1 MFFGIANSIIQGI
14 LLGGLYGLFAAGLS
28 LAFGVM
34 RLVNVAHGDFIV
46 LAAFLTLALQKLLG
60 IGSPFGAMIAV
71 VPLMFILGYVLQR
84 YVLNPTLGGNILRPV
99 LVTFGLSV
107 VLQNGLLDIFTAD
120 SRKLQGGW
128 LEVAGFALPGDFHV
142 GVFPLTML
150 GACVAIIATL
160 QWFMFHTRL
169 GRAFRA
175 TSDDML
181 AASLMGVDTG
191 RLFSIATGIT
201 MATVAVAAVFMGIR
215 ATFDPSS
222 GSEQLIFAFEAV
234 IIGGLGSLWG
244 TLAGGMVLSI
254 SQSLG
259 ANISPSW
266 QILAGHLVFLVIL
279 VVRPSGLFPKRL
291 DD

>member
-1 MFFGIANSIIQGI
+1 MILGFANGIIQGI

-28 LAFGVM
+28 LVFGVM

-46 LAAFLTLALQKLLG
+46 LAAFLTLGMQKLLG
-60 IGSPFGAMIAV
+60 IGSPFGAVFVV

-107 VLQNGLLDIFTAD
+107 VLQNGLLEVFTAD

-128 LEVAGFALPGDFHV
+128 LEVSSFALPGDIHV

-150 GACVAIIATL
+150 GACVAVIAAL
-160 QWFMFHTRL
+160 QWFMFHTRV

-175 TSDDML
+175 TSDDMM

-191 RLFSIATGIT
+191 HLFSIATGIT
-201 MATVAVAAVFMGIR
+201 MATVSVAAVFMGIR

-259 ANISPSW
+259 AMISPSW

-279 VVRPSGLFPKRL
+279 IVRPSGLFPKRL

>member
-1 MFFGIANSIIQGI
+1 MLFTATNSVINGIF
-14 LLGGLYGLFAAGLS
+14 LGGLYGLFAAGLS

-60 IGSPFGAMIAV
+60 LYSPFVAMLAV
-71 VPLMFILGYVLQR
+71 APLMFILGYVLQR
-84 YVLNPTLGGNILRPV
+84 YILNPTLGGNILRPV
-99 LVTFGLSV
+99 LVTFGISI
-107 VLQNGLLDIFTAD
+107 VLQNGLLEVFTAD

-128 LEVAGFALPGDFHV
+128 LEVSGFTLPGGFHI
-142 GVFPLTML
+142 GIFPLAML
-150 GACVAIIATL
+150 LACLAVISAL
-160 QWFMFHTRL
+160 QWFMSQTKL

-175 TSDDML
+175 TSDDKM
-181 AASLMGVDTG
+181 AAALMGVDTG
-191 RLFSIATGIT
+191 RLFSTATGIT
-201 MATVAVAAVFMGIR
+201 MVTVSIASVFMGIR

-222 GSEQLIFAFEAV
+222 GNEQLLFAFEAV

-244 TLAGGMVLSI
+244 TLAGGMTLGI

-259 ANISPSW
+259 AMISPSW
-266 QILAGHLVFLVIL
+266 QILAGHLVFLAIL
-279 VVRPSGLFPKRL
+279 VVWPSGLFPKRL

>member
-1 MFFGIANSIIQGI
+1 MFFDLANSIIQGI

-28 LAFGVM
+28 LMFGVM

-46 LAAFLTLALQKLLG
+46 LAAFLTFALQKLLG
-60 IGSPFGAMIAV
+60 IDSPFATALAV
-71 VPLMFILGYVLQR
+71 VPLMFILGFVLQR
-84 YVLNPTLGGNILRPV
+84 YILNPTLGSNILRPV

-107 VLQNGLLDIFTAD
+107 VLQNGLLEVFSAD
-120 SRKLQGGW
+120 SRKLQGGL
-128 LEVAGFALPGDFHV
+128 LEVSSLELPGGFHV
-142 GVFPLTML
+142 GLFPLAML
-150 GACVAIIATL
+150 CACVAVIAAL
-160 QWFMFHTRL
+160 QLFLFHTKL

-175 TSDDML
+175 TSDDLM
-181 AASLMGVDTG
+181 AASLMGIDTG
-191 RLFSIATGIT
+191 RLFSIATGIA

-215 ATFDPSS
+215 ATFDPSA

-254 SQSLG
+254 SQSVG
-259 ANISPSW
+259 ASISPSW
-266 QILAGHLVFLVIL
+266 QILAGHLVFLLIL
-279 VVRPSGLFPKRL
+279 LVRPRGLFPKRL

>member
-150 GACVAIIATL
+150 GACMAIIATL